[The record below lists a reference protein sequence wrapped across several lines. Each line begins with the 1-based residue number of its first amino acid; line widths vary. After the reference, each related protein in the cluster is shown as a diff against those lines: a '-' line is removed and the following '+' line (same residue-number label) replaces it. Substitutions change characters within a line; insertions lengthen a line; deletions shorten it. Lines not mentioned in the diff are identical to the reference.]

1 MKYYYADAQNKTAG
15 PVSLEE
21 LQALVKAG
29 ALKSDPMVVPEGGS
43 EWKPLSAF
51 VAPGYPRAIPG
62 SDQRPFSN
70 RVQGGSLLPFS
81 RTVLGDFVANAL
93 KHVSALLNEGFV
105 NRSLLYD
112 RNAGHFAILSGG
124 ALGLIYCIVI
134 AIKRNELVPALVG
147 IGFVIA
153 LAIGQFVAM
162 RFLGA
167 GDTLIAN
174 TPHRIS
180 SKAFLECCGLLA
192 LPAALSVWVSGL
204 IIGIRLG
211 GTNSFVVIIPA
222 LFYSTI
228 LLYLGALAFNPKVV
242 NVIVGEGSAGEEA
255 VGILGFFFKAGLKLV
270 PIFFLFGGMAANLL
284 IIFSF
289 KENSIG
295 MFEGFGSP
303 FPLLGLL
310 GTFGGN
316 YLGLGLLLFA
326 CLLPIIAYLGFLL
339 LNLGLEFVRAVL
351 VIPAKLDKQTS

>member
-167 GDTLIAN
+167 CRH
-174 TPHRIS
+174 PHRQHAAPDP

-211 GTNSFVVIIPA
+211 GTNSFVQIIPA

-228 LLYLGALAFNPKVV
+228 LLYSGRPCFQSES
-242 NVIVGEGSAGEEA
+242 GQCHRWGGQRWRGSGWHSR
-255 VGILGFFFKAGLKLV
+255 L
-270 PIFFLFGGMAANLL
+270 FL
-284 IIFSF
+284 
-289 KENSIG
+289 
-295 MFEGFGSP
+295 
-303 FPLLGLL
+303 
-310 GTFGGN
+310 
-316 YLGLGLLLFA
+316 
-326 CLLPIIAYLGFLL
+326 
-339 LNLGLEFVRAVL
+339 
-351 VIPAKLDKQTS
+351 